1 MLTVIYVIGASAVGF
16 LAGIIVEVFIDAD
29 QVRRMNAKISEL
41 ETMNQSLI
49 DGKTEVI
56 EIVDNR
62 TKDEP
67 VCHDYFKPF

>member
-49 DGKTEVI
+49 DGRTEVI

-62 TKDEP
+62 TKDDN
-67 VCHDYFKPF
+67 VYHDYFKPF